1 LASDTPASSSAA
13 RAVVHWDGDA
23 WVAECDGVREYTGP
37 DQIEAEVAARR
48 VLGARGGGELL
59 IRGVDGR
66 QLKRIVVDATP

>member
-1 LASDTPASSSAA
+1 MV
-13 RAVVHWDGDA
+13 RWEGEE
-23 WVAECDGVREYTGP
+23 WIAECDGTRAYAGP

-48 VLGARGGGELL
+48 VLAERGGGELL